1 MSKKERKDSKK
12 KARKEYVKPDVV
24 SEEILER
31 EILACGPAFGGPC
44 PAGDPTY

>member
-1 MSKKERKDSKK
+1 MSKKELKSS
-12 KARKEYVKPDVV
+12 ARKTKQKYVKPAIV

-31 EILACGPAFGGPC
+31 EILACGPKFGGPC